1 MVVLAFD
8 LVALAGAFFATAF
21 AVTGF
26 LVAAFLTI
34 GAMAAVFLVAGA
46 LAGAFFAAAFFTGA
60 LAVTFLATAFFA
72 GALAG
77 TFLAA
82 AFFAGALEAT
92 FLAAAFAAGFLAT
105 AFLAGAFLAGAFL
118 ATGALAVPLPVGF
131 LEDVVLAAV
140 FFGAALV
147 LALDFLVAMADY
159 LITELIMEAVKT
171 PQKRTARRRLV
182 QHAPATGT
190 GSYQIS
196 RVVATEFAFNSHA
209 TIKSFPRINCVYMTW
224 HWGFDNLE
232 QGILQRRYKRFLA
245 DVKLQNGEI
254 VVAHCP
260 NTGAMKGC
268 QQTGSRVWLSPSDNP
283 KRKLAWTLELVEDQG
298 SLVCVH
304 SVLAN
309 RVVEGALKDGIFPE
323 LSGFDTLHR
332 EVNLGANTRVD
343 FRLAVGAASIWVE
356 VKAVSWCVGA
366 GLGQFP
372 DAVSVRARKHVQ
384 ELASLVSSGTRAA
397 LIFCAF
403 HQGIERIVP
412 ALEVDPKY
420 AEALVGAVQAGVE
433 IYGLGVEISPRGL
446 KATKPLDM
454 GDLKLGVK
462 Q

>member
-1 MVVLAFD
+1 
-8 LVALAGAFFATAF
+8 
-21 AVTGF
+21 
-26 LVAAFLTI
+26 
-34 GAMAAVFLVAGA
+34 
-46 LAGAFFAAAFFTGA
+46 
-60 LAVTFLATAFFA
+60 
-72 GALAG
+72 
-77 TFLAA
+77 
-82 AFFAGALEAT
+82 
-92 FLAAAFAAGFLAT
+92 
-105 AFLAGAFLAGAFL
+105 
-118 ATGALAVPLPVGF
+118 
-131 LEDVVLAAV
+131 
-140 FFGAALV
+140 
-147 LALDFLVAMADY
+147 
-159 LITELIMEAVKT
+159 
-171 PQKRTARRRLV
+171 
-182 QHAPATGT
+182 
-190 GSYQIS
+190 
-196 RVVATEFAFNSHA
+196 
-209 TIKSFPRINCVYMTW
+209 MTW

-254 VVAHCP
+254 VVVHCP

-268 QQTGSRVWLSPSDNP
+268 QQPGSRVWLSPSDNP

-298 SLVCVH
+298 GLVCVH

-323 LSGFDTLHR
+323 LSCFDTLHR
-332 EVNLGANTRVD
+332 EVKLGANTRID

-384 ELASLVSSGTRAA
+384 ELARLVSSGTRAA

-403 HQGIERIVP
+403 HEGIERIVP

-433 IYGLGVEISPRGL
+433 IYGLGVEISPWGL